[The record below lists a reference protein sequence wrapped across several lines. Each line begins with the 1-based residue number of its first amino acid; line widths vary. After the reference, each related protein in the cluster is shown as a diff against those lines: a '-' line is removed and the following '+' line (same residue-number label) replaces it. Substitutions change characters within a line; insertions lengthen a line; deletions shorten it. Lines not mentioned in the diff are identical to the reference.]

1 MPPANI
7 VATTTSPYGTS
18 GLVGILSNAL
28 QAATAFEQ
36 AISAVSTITGSGR
49 PGGTFPTAATGTNP
63 LTSGIYY
70 VAPGYQTG
78 MQGGGGYASP
88 LSGMGGYNYGYPG
101 AQSPYY
107 GSGSQLYSPYTAFP
121 QVGGAGF
128 NTTLP
133 AVNYLGS
140 YNNYG
145 SLLQN
150 YMMNTPVINGM
161 PGINYNGVPAI
172 VNGIPGMA
180 NSMYTGVP
188 SIVTGIPGMANSM
201 YTGVPSIVT
210 GIPGMANSMYTGI
223 PSMVTGMPGMANS
236 RYTGYPSLV
245 TGMPGM
251 PGMGGF
257 PGSGGIYYPGGQSLF
272 SGMTMAPRMAGI
284 GQSAAARSSGAG
296 NNNNGGGGGL
306 APFSN
311 GGDGGQITSI
321 GFGNPMIDAIMGTDY
336 NGDIGGGNARR
347 STNNAVLQGGLL
359 GPSRFT
365 NAQRTDFTQLS
376 NLINSGIDPLSE
388 SAFRTM
394 RQEGGKTIVRAFVDG
409 NPAAIE
415 ASRRP
420 DGSIN
425 GAELANQGN
434 NTRGQAHWTKEFGRV
449 EAGPNGA
456 EIVIHNA
463 VKGESVPLPG
473 GGFRTFI
480 VNDNGGD
487 HNGKIA
493 GYVDD
498 RFATSAQNAKDR
510 ITLTNQALSA
520 TDVGSDGGVVQS
532 NSGASAANYGAGS
545 ARGSGSAAG
554 GNSMAGMNH

>member
-7 VATTTSPYGTS
+7 VATNTSPYGTT
-18 GLVGILSNAL
+18 GLVNILSNAL

-36 AISAVSTITGSGR
+36 AISAVNTIAGTPRTGGAGQMA
-49 PGGTFPTAATGTNP
+49 GGAGSNP

-70 VAPGYQTG
+70 VAPGYQGG
-78 MQGGGGYASP
+78 MAGGSSPYASP
-88 LSGMGGYNYGYPG
+88 FSNMGGYNYGYPG
-101 AQSPYY
+101 GQASLY
-107 GSGSQLYSPYTAFP
+107 GAGSQYYSPYTAFP
-121 QVGGAGF
+121 QVGGGGLGSR
-128 NTTLP
+128 LP

-150 YMMNTPVINGM
+150 YMNSNPV
-161 PGINYNGVPAI
+161 
-172 VNGIPGMA
+172 VNGQMGGNYMGM
-180 NSMYTGVP
+180 SP
-188 SIVTGIPGMANSM
+188 
-201 YTGVPSIVT
+201 
-210 GIPGMANSMYTGI
+210 
-223 PSMVTGMPGMANS
+223 
-236 RYTGYPSLV
+236 LV

-251 PGMGGF
+251 SSGM

-272 SGMTMAPRMAGI
+272 TGMAMGPRPMAGV
-284 GQSAAARSSGAG
+284 GQAAVGRSGAAG
-296 NNNNGGGGGL
+296 NNNNNNGRL
-306 APFSN
+306 SPFSN
-311 GGDGGQITSI
+311 GNDGGQITSI

-347 STNNAVLQGGLL
+347 STNNAVLQGGML
-359 GPSRFT
+359 GASRFT
-365 NAQRTDFTQLS
+365 NAQRTDFNGLS
-376 NLINSGIDPLSE
+376 NLINNGADPLSE
-388 SAFRTM
+388 SVFRTF
-394 RQEGGKTIVRAFVDG
+394 RQEGGKNVYRAFVDG
-409 NPAAIE
+409 NPAAIA
-415 ASRRP
+415 ASRRA
-420 DGSIN
+420 DGTIN

-434 NTRGQAHWTKEFGRV
+434 NTRGQAHWTKEFGRAV
-449 EAGPNGA
+449 AGADGT

-463 VKGESVPLPG
+463 VKGESVALPG
-473 GGFRTFI
+473 GGFRTFV

-510 ITLTNQALSA
+510 LTLTNQALSA

-545 ARGSGSAAG
+545 ARGSGNAAMG
-554 GNSMAGMNH
+554 SSMAGMNH

>member
-7 VATTTSPYGTS
+7 VATNTSPYGTT
-18 GLVGILSNAL
+18 GLVNILSNAL

-36 AISAVSTITGSGR
+36 AISAVNTIAGTPRTGGAGQMA
-49 PGGTFPTAATGTNP
+49 GGAGSNP

-70 VAPGYQTG
+70 VAPGYQGG
-78 MQGGGGYASP
+78 MAGGSSP
-88 LSGMGGYNYGYPG
+88 YSSPFNNMGGYNYGYPG
-101 AQSPYY
+101 GQASLY
-107 GSGSQLYSPYTAFP
+107 GAGSQYYSPYTAFP
-121 QVGGAGF
+121 QVGGGGLGSR
-128 NTTLP
+128 LP

-150 YMMNTPVINGM
+150 YMNSNPV
-161 PGINYNGVPAI
+161 
-172 VNGIPGMA
+172 VNGQMGGNYMGM
-180 NSMYTGVP
+180 SPV
-188 SIVTGIPGMANSM
+188 
-201 YTGVPSIVT
+201 
-210 GIPGMANSMYTGI
+210 
-223 PSMVTGMPGMANS
+223 VTGMPGMGGSLYSGMAPVVTGMPGMGGS
-236 RYTGYPSLV
+236 FYTGMPSLV

-251 PGMGGF
+251 GGSLYTGMSPLVTGMPGMSSGM

-272 SGMTMAPRMAGI
+272 TGMAMGPQPMAGV
-284 GQSAAARSSGAG
+284 GQAAVGRSGAAG
-296 NNNNGGGGGL
+296 NNNNNNGRL
-306 APFSN
+306 SPFSN
-311 GGDGGQITSI
+311 GNDGGQITSI

-347 STNNAVLQGGLL
+347 STNNAVLQGGML
-359 GPSRFT
+359 GASRFT
-365 NAQRTDFTQLS
+365 NAQRTDFNGLS
-376 NLINSGIDPLSE
+376 NLINNGADPLSE
-388 SAFRTM
+388 SVFRTF
-394 RQEGGKTIVRAFVDG
+394 RQEGGKNVYRAFVDG
-409 NPAAIE
+409 NPAAIA
-415 ASRRP
+415 ASRRA
-420 DGSIN
+420 DGTIN

-434 NTRGQAHWTKEFGRV
+434 NTRGQAHWTKEFGRAV
-449 EAGPNGA
+449 AGADGT

-463 VKGESVPLPG
+463 VKGESVALPG
-473 GGFRTFI
+473 GGFRTFV

-510 ITLTNQALSA
+510 LTLNNQALSA

-545 ARGSGSAAG
+545 ARGSGNAAMG
-554 GNSMAGMNH
+554 SSMAGMNH